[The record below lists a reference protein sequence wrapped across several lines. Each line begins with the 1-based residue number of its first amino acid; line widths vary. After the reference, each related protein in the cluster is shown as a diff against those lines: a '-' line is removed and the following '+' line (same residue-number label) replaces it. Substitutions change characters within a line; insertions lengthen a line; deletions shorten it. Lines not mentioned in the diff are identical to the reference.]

1 MYAFI
6 KLYRRALSRSD
17 SVRGQRHHADDP
29 VSSSQQLRC
38 GVVYTDTTHGAQ
50 GTRQQQ
56 PPTAAGSFW
65 DSRNARKYLIGTLDH
80 MRHWPSLPLG
90 WVGRVSRPYTGLP
103 DHALRLSQGV
113 RSKEI
118 TPEATREGTPKG
130 ARHLGLLSSDTSHGL
145 QSRRSLAPNPPH
157 MQPINIH
164 TIRFPRR

>member
-1 MYAFI
+1 MLTTLLA
-6 KLYRRALSRSD
+6 RRNNCGAGWCTRTPRTGLKAPGSNSPR
-17 SVRGQRHHADDP
+17 P
-29 VSSSQQLRC
+29 LRDRF
-38 GVVYTDTTHGAQ
+38 GIQ
-50 GTRQQQ
+50 
-56 PPTAAGSFW
+56 
-65 DSRNARKYLIGTLDH
+65 GTLDH
-80 MRHWPSLPLG
+80 MRRWPSLPLG

-113 RSKEI
+113 KSKEI

-145 QSRRSLAPNPPH
+145 QSHRSLAPNPPH